1 MERFGRALF
10 EHALFERSRFKRSR
24 FERSRFKSSRFERAS
39 EDTQGFTSIGFDHPE
54 PARRIDRISG
64 QD

>member
-10 EHALFERSRFKRSR
+10 ERALFEHALFKRSRFKR
-24 FERSRFKSSRFERAS
+24 SRFERAS

>member
-1 MERFGRALF
+1 MESFGRALF
-10 EHALFERSRFKRSR
+10 EHALFKRSRFKR
-24 FERSRFKSSRFERAS
+24 SRFERAS

>member
-1 MERFGRALF
+1 MERFGRALFERALF
-10 EHALFERSRFKRSR
+10 EHALFERSRFKR
-24 FERSRFKSSRFERAS
+24 SRFERAS